1 VIRTRTILTL
11 LLTFSGLLVLPQPDY
26 NRVDDEGR
34 RHGPWKKFFN
44 DGGVRYEGTFE
55 HGEEVGKFTFYYPDG
70 VPAAIKE
77 YRVGPGDCYAT
88 MYHVNGKLFA
98 QGSYVDTFKI
108 GTWNYWDVQG
118 NFIAQEQYVDGVQD
132 GAQYSFYTDSTIAE
146 ITHFERGTLQGE
158 WRLYF
163 DDGTLRA
170 AGTYENG
177 ALSGVTEYYN
187 PTGDMDSKGK
197 YYQGE
202 KDGWWIFYE
211 NKKPV
216 RKVLYDRGKEIE
228 SQDL

>member
-1 VIRTRTILTL
+1 MKHFITLFFALT
-11 LLTFSGLLVLPQPDY
+11 GGWICAQPSFNELDA
-26 NRVDDEGR
+26 EGR
-34 RHGPWKKFFN
+34 RHGPWKKNFK

-55 HGEEVGKFTFYYPDG
+55 HGEEVGTFTFYYPDG
-70 VPAAIKE
+70 AKAAVKE
-77 YRVGPGDCYAT
+77 YGVGPGDCYAT
-88 MYHVNGKLFA
+88 MYHVTGKLFA

-108 GTWNYWDVQG
+108 GQWNYWDARG
-118 NFIAQEQYVDGVQD
+118 NFVSQEHYVDGVQD
-132 GAQYSFYTDSTIAE
+132 GKQYSFYTDSAVAE
-146 ITHFERGTLQGE
+146 ITHYEMGE
-158 WRLYF
+158 LHGDWRIYY

-170 AGTYENG
+170 AGTYDHG
-177 ALSGVTEYYN
+177 ALAGVAEYYN

-228 SQDL
+228 AEDL